1 VTATPGVL
9 LVDDHEV
16 VRAGL
21 RSVLEASGRAHVVGE
36 AGTVA
41 EAVEA
46 LTRLQPD
53 VAVLDGRLPDGS
65 GVLAARRARIVSP
78 RTRVLMLTSFED
90 DEAFLAAVL
99 AGAVGYLRKEVR
111 TMDLPGAVVF
121 AARGGSTIE
130 AAEVERVKGRLA
142 DPLGGDVRFASLTD
156 QERRVLRHIADGLS
170 NRAIAGAMG
179 LADKTV
185 KNYVSTVFEKLHL
198 QSRTQAA
205 LMATPRE
212 RSPG

>member
-1 VTATPGVL
+1 VTTGPGVL

-21 RSVLEASGRAHVVGE
+21 RAVLEASGRAHVVGE

-41 EAVEA
+41 GAVQA

-65 GVLAARRARIVSP
+65 GVEAARAARSISP
-78 RTRVLMLTSFED
+78 RTRVLMLTSFD
-90 DEAFLAAVL
+90 DDDAFLAAVL

-111 TMDLPGAVVF
+111 AVDLPGAVVF

-130 AAEVERVKGRLA
+130 VAEVERVMRRVA
-142 DPLGGDVRFASLTD
+142 DPLGADRRFSGLTD
-156 QERRVLRHIADGLS
+156 QERRVLRLIADGLG
-170 NRAIAGAMG
+170 NRAIAAAMG
-179 LADKTV
+179 LAEKTV

-205 LMATPRE
+205 LMVSPGE